1 LVISQRTNVEPIY
14 LTIAKLH
21 GWEWVAEVFS
31 KAMSSM
37 PVPKTPLTYNFQAR
51 KALVSSHYLHA
62 EDTSLAHLV
71 INCKMPKLASEY
83 RRNVVLVFFQDRDC
97 WIRCGILES
106 GGLNQTFV
114 KERIVRACGGTPLV
128 VFADSQLCT
137 NAGIKVLMSGADQ
150 LVSCLESR
158 NMLVLLKS
166 FADTTP
172 LCR

>member
-1 LVISQRTNVEPIY
+1 
-14 LTIAKLH
+14 
-21 GWEWVAEVFS
+21 
-31 KAMSSM
+31 
-37 PVPKTPLTYNFQAR
+37 
-51 KALVSSHYLHA
+51 
-62 EDTSLAHLV
+62 
-71 INCKMPKLASEY
+71 MPKLASEY

-106 GGLNQTFV
+106 GGPNQTLV
-114 KERIVRACGGTPLV
+114 KERIVRACEGTPLV

-166 FADTTP
+166 FADTTS